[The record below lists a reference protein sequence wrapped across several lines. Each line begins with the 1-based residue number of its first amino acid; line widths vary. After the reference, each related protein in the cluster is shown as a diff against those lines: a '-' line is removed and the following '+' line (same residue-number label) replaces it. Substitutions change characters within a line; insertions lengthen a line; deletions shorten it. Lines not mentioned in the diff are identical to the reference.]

1 MQPWLILQLLA
12 LLLLANG
19 TPVIATKIF
28 GARYSYPLDGNVNLA
43 DGRRLF
49 GPSKTI
55 RGVGLAI
62 LATMAGAPLIGLG
75 WEIGAV
81 VGGGAM
87 AGGAATTARPGRPRR

>member
-19 TPVIATKIF
+19 TPVIAAKIF

-62 LATMAGAPLIGLG
+62 LFLLIQLLIP
-75 WEIGAV
+75 EE
-81 VGGGAM
+81 
-87 AGGAATTARPGRPRR
+87 ARPFIYFQF